1 MDIFLI
7 VHFLFLL
14 WDLGKYNTNC
24 RIPAESCVKTS
35 AKIYVNTFHS
45 VQVVVM
51 AEALTVMV
59 ALIMVT
65 EQEVMVE
72 AMASKGKSKKLP
84 LLRPETM
91 LATAVVKRLLY
102 TKLFKGTYNSLPESY
117 VNPKA

>member
-59 ALIMVT
+59 TVIV
-65 EQEVMVE
+65 VE

>member
-51 AEALTVMV
+51 AEALT
-59 ALIMVT
+59 IMVLIIIK

>member
-59 ALIMVT
+59 TVIV
-65 EQEVMVE
+65 VE

-102 TKLFKGTYNSLPESY
+102 T
-117 VNPKA
+117 